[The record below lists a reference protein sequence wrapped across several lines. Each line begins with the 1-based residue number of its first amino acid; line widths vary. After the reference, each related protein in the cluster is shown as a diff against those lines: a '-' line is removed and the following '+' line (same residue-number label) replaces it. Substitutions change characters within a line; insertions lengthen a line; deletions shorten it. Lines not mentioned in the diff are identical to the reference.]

1 MDNTVFNKRLK
12 IGAIVF
18 VSVVA
23 VLLIVWFCTKNGGTT
38 FNDCDCINEN
48 NYAEI
53 LDLNDAIK
61 MLYMYDEIPESPAN
75 YKNYN
80 ESISGKYN
88 REPFA
93 YRAIDNYRLFLSEKA
108 ECNQGKEPFKCFICH
123 ILSDDSFFKSRV
135 SLSKTEL
142 DNFEHIE
149 CHNFQFYFNITPI
162 HMGEK
167 IVGARSMIYSW
178 QELQENKA
186 IFIASIGNDILHS
199 YTFTRVDGLW
209 YLTEF
214 FEPNE
219 WY

>member
-38 FNDCDCINEN
+38 FNDCDCINEK

-53 LDLNDAIK
+53 MDLNDAIK

-108 ECNQGKEPFKCFICH
+108 ER
-123 ILSDDSFFKSRV
+123 SKSV
-135 SLSKTEL
+135 
-142 DNFEHIE
+142 
-149 CHNFQFYFNITPI
+149 
-162 HMGEK
+162 
-167 IVGARSMIYSW
+167 V
-178 QELQENKA
+178 
-186 IFIASIGNDILHS
+186 
-199 YTFTRVDGLW
+199 
-209 YLTEF
+209 
-214 FEPNE
+214 
-219 WY
+219 